1 MPKSMI
7 DDQYLL
13 ATNPETAP
21 EILRELSQSD
31 DRAIRQAV
39 AGNPNVPIEILWE
52 LLVDFPHEII
62 ANSSFSLIMLET
74 QNWILEIPES
84 SLIALLKQ
92 RNIPHI
98 FITECRKHKSV
109 HTRDAVVEGIM
120 SNPETTTEQLEEITL
135 TYDSIGMRSVHHSTI
150 RSIIHHPH
158 IQIASLKKIA
168 SHCNAIT
175 QFDLVGYCLDERYA
189 LPRHLQ
195 RQILLDEVLPVI
207 IDHSRDTFIIEAL
220 LLSESLPQRYIQSI
234 LSKHP
239 EVQIRRAKLASTPTA
254 VLTQIFKN
262 QLTELQD
269 LINQPNSSKNHK
281 IRLAQALVRNSQTPD
296 YIIQQFADSPYKAV
310 RAQVARQIALS
321 SELFVKLA
329 QDSYPR
335 TILNLLANRK
345 IKYDL
350 LAELTKHPDPK
361 VSKIAK
367 QHPNTPKSAR

>member
-1 MPKSMI
+1 MI
-7 DDQYLL
+7 EAQRLL
-13 ATNPETAP
+13 AANPETAP

-39 AGNPNVPIEILWE
+39 AGNPNAPIAVLWK

-62 ANSSFSLIMLET
+62 ANPSFLLVILENP
-74 QNWILEIPES
+74 NWILEVPES

-92 RNIPHI
+92 QNIPHI
-98 FITECRKHKSV
+98 FMAECRKHKSV
-109 HTRDAVVEGIM
+109 LIRDAIVERIA
-120 SNPETTTEQLEEITL
+120 SNPKTTTEQLEEVTL
-135 TYDSIGMRSVHHSTI
+135 TYDSNVMPSVHHSTI
-150 RSIIHHPH
+150 RAIIHHPH

-175 QFDLVGYCLDERYA
+175 QFDLVCYCLDERYV

-195 RQILLDEVLPVI
+195 RQILLDEVLPII
-207 IDHSRDTFIIEAL
+207 IDHSADAYIVEAL
-220 LLSESLPQRYIQSI
+220 LLNKSLPQRYIQQI
-234 LSKHP
+234 LSKYP

-262 QLTELQD
+262 QIAELQH
-269 LINQPNSSKNHK
+269 LTSQPNSSTNYK
-281 IRLAQALVRNSQTPD
+281 IRLSQALIRNSQTPD

-321 SELFVKLA
+321 PELFVKLA
-329 QDSYPR
+329 QDSCPR

-361 VSKIAK
+361 VSQMAR
-367 QHPNTPKSAR
+367 QHPDTPKSAR

>member
-1 MPKSMI
+1 MI
-7 DDQYLL
+7 DDQYQL
-13 ATNPETAP
+13 ANNPETAP

-39 AGNPNVPIEILWE
+39 AGNANVPIELLWE
-52 LLVDFPHEII
+52 LLIDFSHEII
-62 ANSSFSLIMLET
+62 ANSSFALVMLENP
-74 QNWILEIPES
+74 NWVLEIPES

-92 RNIPHI
+92 QNIPYI
-98 FITECRKHKSV
+98 FIAECQKHKSV
-109 HTRDAVVEGIM
+109 HIRDAIVERVV
-120 SNPETTTEQLEEITL
+120 SNPETTMEQLEEITL
-135 TYDSIGMRSVHHSTI
+135 TYDSIEIPSVHHSTI
-150 RSIIHHPH
+150 RSIIYHPH

-175 QFDLVGYCLDERYA
+175 QLDLIGYCLDERYA

-195 RQILLDEVLPVI
+195 RQILLDEVLPII
-207 IDHSRDTFIIEAL
+207 IDYSSDTFIMETL
-220 LLSESLPQRYIQSI
+220 LVSELLPQQYIQPI

-239 EVQIRRAKLASTPTA
+239 EVQIRCARLSSTPTA
-254 VLTQIFKN
+254 VLAQIFKN
-262 QLTELQD
+262 QLSELQH
-269 LINQPNSSKNHK
+269 LTNQPNDRTNNR
-281 IRLAQALVRNSQTPD
+281 IRLSQALVRNSQTPD

-329 QDSYPR
+329 QDTYPR

-345 IKYDL
+345 IKYSL

-361 VSKIAK
+361 VSQIAS
-367 QHPNTPKSAR
+367 QHPDTPKSAR